1 MKNFK
6 NLILS
11 TSLIIASIISIT
23 FSDSSIY
30 ANSTTKESIF
40 IVDPMVEDLLYKEF
54 IFSTISTFKELR
66 ENSGYKFF
74 SLSSPNGSIEI
85 TSDQNDPE
93 LYINVLKSWM
103 KSIHDNQDEDTR
115 SISAALS
122 AAINEFKVSR
132 ASEGSSINLI
142 VYDELLIS
150 PDEEKIIQS
159 IIDSI
164 SINNWEI
171 NIIHKYGTSKII
183 LDKYQNWAKWGKGNI
198 YPIVVPDTMELLT
211 DKILEDN
218 AERKLKK
225 EYKGIIEKNSLFQ
238 KEIFVSPGSS
248 ELEIVVYTP
257 NSDGNI
263 SIVAP
268 NQPGNEQTKPTNL
281 TVTSFSK
288 IWRFKDPVPGR
299 WLFKITDYN
308 SGLLSI
314 YHRNKVDYDILL
326 IDKGPF
332 PTKNSIQL
340 VTNLAKG
347 TNRLISKDAYVELI
361 FDGKISY
368 EMNDNGSKG
377 DAVAQDGYYSMILPD
392 VDTPGEY
399 DISIKYSWPNFGTSI
414 VDSTK
419 ITFEIFPEIIIDVI
433 NASELP
439 LNKNIS
445 IAIIEILL
453 EGEKY
458 YIDKNDVKWSYSA
471 NQDSLDV
478 LLKSIDPI
486 QDGRS
491 NKFEVVLSTS
501 EYGKASMV
509 FRLDSIYKNK
519 NFVMYSDTIVIKT
532 IDKPIEE
539 SKIDI
544 VKEINTVDKIQD
556 QIDGQSQFMI
566 IIFAT
571 LSIIVL
577 IILIIAIYLLVNYST
592 KVDIRGYIYDDKNNL
607 ILDIKSIKRSLP
619 NRILRRNKIKGSEL
633 NDDLFYGL
641 EFTYMKEYL
650 ILTNYSDHSVRI
662 NNQPLTENVE
672 IFSKAW
678 IGIQG
683 KILLYSEEI
692 L

>member
-1 MKNFK
+1 LKNLK

-40 IVDPMVEDLLYKEF
+40 IVDPLIEDLLYKEF

-74 SLSSPNGSIEI
+74 SLNSPNESIEI
-85 TSDQNDPE
+85 TSDQNDPV
-93 LYINVLKSWM
+93 LYINELKAWM
-103 KSIHDNQDEDTR
+103 KSIHDNQDEDKR

-225 EYKGIIEKNSLFQ
+225 AYKGIIEKNSLFQ

-248 ELEIVVYTP
+248 ELEIVVYTA

-268 NQPGNEQTKPTNL
+268 NQPTNEQIKPTNL
-281 TVTSFSK
+281 TITSFSK

-299 WLFKITDYN
+299 WMFKISDYN

-347 TNRLISKDAYVELI
+347 TNRLISKEAYVELI

-414 VDSTK
+414 SDSTK
-419 ITFEIFPEIIIDVI
+419 ITFEMFPEIIIDIV
-433 NASELP
+433 NTSELP

-458 YIDKNDVKWSYSA
+458 YIDKNEVKWSYSA
-471 NQDSLDV
+471 TQNSLDV
-478 LLKSIDPI
+478 LLKPIDPI

-501 EYGKASMV
+501 EFGKASMV
-509 FRLDSIYKNK
+509 FRLDSMYKNK
-519 NFVMYSDTIVIKT
+519 KFVMYSDTFVIKT
-532 IDKPIEE
+532 IDKPIEQP
-539 SKIDI
+539 KTDI

-556 QIDGQSQFMI
+556 QIDEQSQFMI
-566 IIFAT
+566 IIFVT
-571 LSIIVL
+571 LSIIAL
-577 IILIIAIYLLVNYST
+577 IILIIAIYLLVTYST

-607 ILDIKSIKRSLP
+607 ILDMKSVKRSLQ

-633 NDDLFYGL
+633 NDDLLSGL

-683 KILLYSEEI
+683 KILFYSEEI
-692 L
+692 S